1 MSSKD
6 CGHELDGGA
15 KVGFFFLVWLMIQ
28 LLFQNSSF
36 SFSFLDYVV
45 DDYQRQ

>member
-1 MSSKD
+1 
-6 CGHELDGGA
+6 
-15 KVGFFFLVWLMIQ
+15 LVWLMIQ

-45 DDYQRQ
+45 DDNDVEGALRTSSADSGTQRRNSL